1 MPNSKHGWRNNL
13 NHIKRKGHDWPFF
26 HSAVQAVLHIPKLRE
41 QNERINRQNSYSRGG
56 WDTPSQKLGPLVKAA
71 KITRINV
78 DCAASRFYFCR
89 IYYAYRVNADEIG
102 RK

>member
-1 MPNSKHGWRNNL
+1 M
-13 NHIKRKGHDWPFF
+13 
-26 HSAVQAVLHIPKLRE
+26 QAVLHIPKLRE

-56 WDTPSQKLGPLVKAA
+56 WDTPSQKLGPLVTAT

-78 DCAASRFYFCR
+78 DCATSRFHLCR
-89 IYYAYRVNADEIG
+89 IHYANCVNADEID

>member
-1 MPNSKHGWRNNL
+1 
-13 NHIKRKGHDWPFF
+13 
-26 HSAVQAVLHIPKLRE
+26 VQAVLHIPKLRE

-56 WDTPSQKLGPLVKAA
+56 WDTPSQKLGPLVTTA

-78 DCAASRFYFCR
+78 DCAASHFYFCR
-89 IYYAYRVNADEIG
+89 IHNAYCVNVDEVG